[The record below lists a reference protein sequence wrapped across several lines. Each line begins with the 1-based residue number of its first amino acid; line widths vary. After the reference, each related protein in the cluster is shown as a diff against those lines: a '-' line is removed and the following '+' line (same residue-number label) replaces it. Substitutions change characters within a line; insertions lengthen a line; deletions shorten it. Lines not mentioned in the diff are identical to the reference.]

1 MSTPG
6 ETMAVVAMVTSG
18 DRRIYALPGQLADV
32 EKIFGGEYGS
42 EEDSDDDPGSMR
54 LPNEL
59 LQQIYYHLS
68 PADFDAARHTCRV
81 WYYAS
86 FNRELLTTM
95 LKQGGWW
102 SSMLSI
108 LSPMRRAPASSLS
121 REAIMSKWLAR
132 ECSVLGEQQPRQQQ
146 RPAFVEVGHTDFSPA
161 VPGCMPGDLH
171 GAMSFTVSLY
181 GRFLMAVHGRVVY
194 IYELNHVC
202 FPERLRWALP
212 IRRRQ
217 GMPLGLLRPVTR
229 ILCPRRVI
237 SCSMD
242 ASAERYSVA
251 FLMEGRV
258 GMVCDIMAGRTGT
271 SSPSAPQ
278 TDEGAAAE
286 ADGADTSFAF
296 PSDIASS
303 SASASASV
311 SASASSSGSA
321 ASSSSSCVCQDRL
334 PCLPVPLEEGPRSV
348 YRNICHPDD
357 PPRSVAICPQRKCVA
372 FGCSAGIELHWVDA
386 MTGQDLSRW
395 FPLTS
400 PSDFLY
406 FLPPRRG
413 VDTPRKL
420 RLISSAAGLGG
431 PMDLL
436 EGIVHGFST
445 SLLGTGSSAMVSCLD
460 ADSWYL
466 RHGRD
471 IYLEASGSS
480 SRGNGND
487 DERLLSR
494 NVPRDSPLRRLVAA
508 SADHFRAVP
517 LSDGYHILFTDP
529 RTGSLCLGTDAPVG
543 SLTRLLRKLWFRP
556 PPQAHSP
563 VPLLYT
569 AGADT
574 RHGVRVVA
582 TFAAARRGDGESG
595 QQLIVLYTVPPDIFH
610 DIRRTEGE
618 ARSTGYR
625 HRDDRGFNRPE
636 PRYSATDLLNDPFGD
651 DCPYPV
657 EIHGHVVAVCGN
669 LTEIALNSSPDLII
683 WAFAAEGW
691 AKAWALNTGRRDR
704 PLRSAAQRDGSIRQV
719 DADGDVLMAGRADPE
734 GQSSGL
740 SSLDFNLFD
749 GAHVGEF
756 EEEDPPMAQGPYC
769 WGKRCHVRG
778 QIWEMQDEVADA
790 LSIDMIEEVG
800 SITRVNVELLS

>member
-1 MSTPG
+1 
-6 ETMAVVAMVTSG
+6 MAVVAMVTSG

-42 EEDSDDDPGSMR
+42 EEDEDEDDPGSMR

-81 WYYAS
+81 WYSAS
-86 FNRELLTTM
+86 FNRELLTSM
-95 LKQGGWW
+95 LKQGRWW

-108 LSPMRRAPASSLS
+108 LSPMRRTPASSLS

-132 ECSVLGEQQPRQQQ
+132 ECSLLGEQQRRQQH
-146 RPAFVEVGHTDFSPA
+146 RPAFVEVGHTDFSAA
-161 VPGCMPGDLH
+161 VLGSMPGDLH

-181 GRFLMAVHGRVVY
+181 GRFLMAAHGRVVY

-202 FPERLRWALP
+202 FPERLMWALP

-258 GMVCDIMAGRTGT
+258 GMVCDIMADRTGT
-271 SSPSAPQ
+271 SSPSTPHM
-278 TDEGAAAE
+278 DEEAAA
-286 ADGADTSFAF
+286 AGGYGADESFAF
-296 PSDIASS
+296 PSDIACS
-303 SASASASV
+303 SASASASA
-311 SASASSSGSA
+311 SATSSGSASSSSTP
-321 ASSSSSCVCQDRL
+321 CVCQNRL

-420 RLISSAAGLGG
+420 RLISSTAGLGG

-436 EGIVHGFST
+436 QGIVDGFST
-445 SLLGTGSSAMVSCLD
+445 SLLGTGSSAVVSCLD
-460 ADSWYL
+460 AESWYL

-471 IYLEASGSS
+471 IYLEASGS
-480 SRGNGND
+480 NGRANADD

-556 PPQAHSP
+556 PPQAQSP

-582 TFAAARRGDGESG
+582 TFAAGRRGDGESG
-595 QQLIVLYTVPPDIFH
+595 QQIIVFYTVPPDIFH
-610 DIRRTEGE
+610 DIRRTDGE
-618 ARSTGYR
+618 ARSTGYPA
-625 HRDDRGFNRPE
+625 RDDGFGRPE
-636 PRYSATDLLNDPFGD
+636 PRYVAVDSLNDPFGD
-651 DCPYPV
+651 DCPYPL

-691 AKAWALNTGRRDR
+691 AKTWALNTGRSE
-704 PLRSAAQRDGSIRQV
+704 PPFRSASQRDGSIRQV
-719 DADGDVLMAGRADPE
+719 DADGDVLMAGHARPWK
-734 GQSSGL
+734 QSSGQ

-749 GAHVGEF
+749 GAHTSDV
-756 EEEDPPMAQGPYC
+756 EDEDAPMAQGPYC

-778 QIWEMQDEVADA
+778 QIWEMQDDVADA

>member
-1 MSTPG
+1 
-6 ETMAVVAMVTSG
+6 MAVVAMVTSG

-42 EEDSDDDPGSMR
+42 EEDEDGESSSCLTDV
-54 LPNEL
+54 
-59 LQQIYYHLS
+59 
-68 PADFDAARHTCRV
+68 F
-81 WYYAS
+81 WYFAS
-86 FNRELLTTM
+86 LNRELLTSM

-121 REAIMSKWLAR
+121 REAIMSKWIAR
-132 ECSVLGEQQPRQQQ
+132 ECSLLGEQQHRQQH
-146 RPAFVEVGHTDFSPA
+146 RPAFVEVGHTDFSAA
-161 VPGCMPGDLH
+161 VPGCVPGDLH
-171 GAMSFTVSLY
+171 GAMSFTVSLC

-258 GMVCDIMAGRTGT
+258 GMVCDIMVERTGT
-271 SSPSAPQ
+271 SSPSTPW
-278 TDEGAAAE
+278 TDEGAAAGE
-286 ADGADTSFAF
+286 YGADASFASNF
-296 PSDIASS
+296 DVASS
-303 SASASASV
+303 SASASAS
-311 SASASSSGSA
+311 ASASSSASA
-321 ASSSSSCVCQDRL
+321 ASSSASCVCQDRL
-334 PCLPVPLEEGPRSV
+334 PCLPLPLEEGPRSV
-348 YRNICHPDD
+348 YRNVCHPDD

-436 EGIVHGFST
+436 EGLVHGFST

-471 IYLEASGSS
+471 IYLEASGSN
-480 SRGNGND
+480 SRANEND
-487 DERLLSR
+487 DGHLLSR

-508 SADHFRAVP
+508 SVDHFRAVP

-582 TFAAARRGDGESG
+582 TFAAARRGDEETD
-595 QQLIVLYTVPPDIFH
+595 QQLIVFYTVPPDMFH
-610 DIRRTEGE
+610 DIRRTDGE
-618 ARSTGYR
+618 ARSAGYR
-625 HRDDRGFNRPE
+625 PRDDHGFGRPE
-636 PRYSATDLLNDPFGD
+636 SRYGVVDLLNDPFGD
-651 DCPYPV
+651 DRPYPV

-669 LTEIALNSSPDLII
+669 LTEIALNSSPDLVI

-691 AKAWALNTGRRDR
+691 AKAWALNTGRYGR
-704 PLRSAAQRDGSIRQV
+704 PFRTSAQRDGSIRQV
-719 DADGDVLMAGRADPE
+719 DADGDVLMTERAHPG
-734 GQSSGL
+734 GQSLGL
-740 SSLDFNLFD
+740 TSLDFNLFD
-749 GAHVGEF
+749 GAHVGDF
-756 EEEDPPMAQGPYC
+756 EDEDPPMAQGPYC
-769 WGKRCHVRG
+769 WGKKCHVRG
-778 QIWEMQDEVADA
+778 QIWEMQDDVADA

-800 SITRVNVELLS
+800 SITRVNVELMS

>member
-1 MSTPG
+1 
-6 ETMAVVAMVTSG
+6 
-18 DRRIYALPGQLADV
+18 
-32 EKIFGGEYGS
+32 
-42 EEDSDDDPGSMR
+42 MR
-54 LPNEL
+54 
-59 LQQIYYHLS
+59 
-68 PADFDAARHTCRV
+68 T
-81 WYYAS
+81 
-86 FNRELLTTM
+86 
-95 LKQGGWW
+95 
-102 SSMLSI
+102 
-108 LSPMRRAPASSLS
+108 APASSLS

-132 ECSVLGEQQPRQQQ
+132 ECSLLGEQQHQQQ
-146 RPAFVEVGHTDFSPA
+146 RPAFVEVGHTDFSAA

-171 GAMSFTVSLY
+171 GAMSFTVSLC
-181 GRFLMAVHGRVVY
+181 GKFLMAVHGRVVY

-202 FPERLRWALP
+202 FPERLLWALP

-229 ILCPRRVI
+229 IVCPRRVI

-242 ASAERYSVA
+242 TSAERYSVA

-258 GMVCDIMAGRTGT
+258 GMVCDIMAERTGT
-271 SSPSAPQ
+271 SSPSTPQ
-278 TDEGAAAE
+278 TDEGPVAGEFGTDA
-286 ADGADTSFAF
+286 SFA
-296 PSDIASS
+296 STSAIASSSTSASASASASASS
-303 SASASASV
+303 SASA
-311 SASASSSGSA
+311 ASSSTP
-321 ASSSSSCVCQDRL
+321 CVCQDQL

-436 EGIVHGFST
+436 EGIVHGFGT
-445 SLLGTGSSAMVSCLD
+445 SLLGTGSTAMVSCLD
-460 ADSWYL
+460 AESWYL

-471 IYLEASGSS
+471 IYLEASGS
-480 SRGNGND
+480 NGRANMDD

-517 LSDGYHILFTDP
+517 LSDGHHILFTDP

-556 PPQAHSP
+556 PPQAYSP

-582 TFAAARRGDGESG
+582 TFAAGRRDDAESN
-595 QQLIVLYTVPPDIFH
+595 QQLIVFYTVPPDIFH
-610 DIRRTEGE
+610 DIRRLDGE
-618 ARSTGYR
+618 ARSTGHR
-625 HRDDRGFNRPE
+625 PRDDGRFGRPE
-636 PRYSATDLLNDPFGD
+636 PRYGSLDLLSDPFGD

-657 EIHGHVVAVCGN
+657 EIHGQVVAVCGN

-691 AKAWALNTGRRDR
+691 AKTWALNTGRHE
-704 PLRSAAQRDGSIRQV
+704 PALRSAAQRDGSIRQV
-719 DADGDVLMAGRADPE
+719 DADGDVLMAGHAPLWGRY
-734 GQSSGL
+734 SGS

-749 GAHVGEF
+749 GAQASDFDDGE
-756 EEEDPPMAQGPYC
+756 PPMAQGPYC

-778 QIWEMQDEVADA
+778 QIWEMQDDVADS
-790 LSIDMIEEVG
+790 LSIDMIEEIG